1 MSGSTTPRLVVRE
14 SHDDQDQPSS
24 SPTPT
29 YSRPGSARVGV
40 RGTPATALV
49 NVYRRHTRWVG
60 TPGTLALRTPWP
72 PLKQHCQWPTF
83 TTTLAS
89 LIRMLRTVKDEN
101 GLFNLPYFSIQSNK
115 SHFLYQVLI
124 FEFRNSLNE
133 NPDFYNKKS
142 HKMD

>member
-1 MSGSTTPRLVVRE
+1 
-14 SHDDQDQPSS
+14 
-24 SPTPT
+24 
-29 YSRPGSARVGV
+29 
-40 RGTPATALV
+40 
-49 NVYRRHTRWVG
+49 
-60 TPGTLALRTPWP
+60 
-72 PLKQHCQWPTF
+72 
-83 TTTLAS
+83 
-89 LIRMLRTVKDEN
+89 MLRTVKDEN